1 MTTSSTALGSTRL
14 LAVIA
19 ALTMALTACGGGS
32 AAGGGDD
39 KTIRV
44 QLFCTGT
51 APIAAELAINSGLAD
66 KHGVKIKPMCV
77 SSGSTATQAL
87 LGGSADV
94 FMGDIG
100 HVTLAQK
107 RGAKLKAY
115 AVANDRFTYLM
126 VARKDANL
134 KSVKDIKGKNVAVT
148 APGTLSHTELKKAAI
163 DAGLDPEKDFKVVN
177 GGAGATMQ
185 GTLKSG
191 QVVAGMTSEPDTLLM
206 TRTGDFDIL
215 WDPKGFQYVD
225 IIAMANPNWVG
236 KHQDLMKA
244 FLATMDDAATQAKA
258 DPAKAV
264 TWMKK
269 QGFKISDKDLDTIVR
284 EGIDNIP
291 DGLRVPD
298 SVVDDSTAVLVRTG
312 LVTEPL
318 PSKQDLIDYSLLPSG
333 SGGAR

>member
-1 MTTSSTALGSTRL
+1 MTTARRSTTL
-14 LAVIA
+14 LAGVA
-19 ALTMALTACGGGS
+19 ALTMVLAACGGSGS
-32 AAGGGDD
+32 AEGSGDG

-44 QLFCTGT
+44 ELFCTGT
-51 APIAAELAINSGLAD
+51 APIAAELAMNSGLAD
-66 KHGVKIKPMCV
+66 KHGVTIQPMCV

-115 AVANDRFTYLM
+115 AVANDQFTYLM

-134 KSVKDIKGKNVAVT
+134 KSVKDLKGKNVAVT
-148 APGTLSHTELKKAAI
+148 APGTLSHTELKKAAM
-163 DAGLDPEKDFKVVN
+163 DAGLNPETDFKVVN

-185 GTLKSG
+185 GTLNSG
-191 QVVAGMTSEPDTLLM
+191 QVVAGMTSQPDTLLL
-206 TRTGDFDIL
+206 TKTGDYEIL
-215 WDPKGFQYVD
+215 WDPKDFQYVD
-225 IIAMANPNWVG
+225 IIVMANPDWVAG
-236 KHQDLMKA
+236 HQDVMKA
-244 FLATMDDAATQAKA
+244 FLATMDDAAKQAKA

-269 QGFKISDKDLDTIVR
+269 QGFKISDKDLDTITR
-284 EGIDNIP
+284 EAVGNIP

-298 SVVDDSTAVLVRTG
+298 SVIDDSTDVLLRTG
-312 LVTEPL
+312 LVEKPL
-318 PSKQDLIDYSLLPSG
+318 PSTKDMFDYSLLP
-333 SGGAR
+333 